1 MRYPNWDFIANWCH
15 STMVDNQRLSDT
27 TVAAVKRAGQIVSVI
42 QSYIQLKKRGKNYVG
57 LCPFHGEK
65 TPSFTVNADKNM
77 YYCFGCHKAGDA
89 IGFVRD
95 MEHVGFVDAVTHIA
109 KLLGIA
115 VEYEPLSA
123 ADQGHLDR
131 YAMVYK
137 ALDLF
142 RLSCRDAL
150 KSDPVAQAYLTN
162 RGISAAVLDQ
172 FGVGVTPTA
181 PLDAVAGSGLS
192 ETVLVDAGLAL
203 RTESGQVV
211 PRFRHRIVFPILD
224 HRGRTVG
231 FGGRLYQTDSG
242 PKYLNSPETLVF
254 NKNRLLYGWYQAKA
268 AIRKTQSC
276 ILVEGYMDVLAAHTH
291 GLCHTIATMGTALSD
306 AHVDGLKDSTVLLA
320 MDSDAAGQAAMTKS
334 SQALDRANVP
344 VQLLDLQGLDPAD
357 FLTQKGL
364 DGFHRQAANALNPVE
379 FRLKQLM
386 QSGQTDGQGKRAMVE
401 AVAPFIQRQ
410 TDPIVRQHYIEQVA
424 AATNIEPTIIRD
436 KLQLMSVNFPFKK
449 RSTARPTAVSK
460 YTKAE
465 AMVLCAMF
473 LDETCR
479 ARAIADLSIDM
490 VHDAN
495 NQAIFQALA
504 PATGALSLADLPDA
518 IRADIAKTMME
529 YDTTAVADF
538 ETCLALLQDRYAK
551 QRIQAIKASIREKE
565 AQGDEAA
572 IPLLMAELNQLLKL

>member
-1 MRYPNWDFIANWCH
+1 
-15 STMVDNQRLSDT
+15 MVDNQRLSDT
-27 TVAAVKRAGQIVSVI
+27 TVAAVKQAVQIVPVI

-95 MEHVGFVDAVTHIA
+95 MEHVGFVDAVIHIA
-109 KLLGIA
+109 KLLGIS
-115 VEYEPLSA
+115 VEYQALRESDKA
-123 ADQGHLDR
+123 QLDR

-142 RLSCRDAL
+142 RLCCRDAL
-150 KSDPVAQAYLTN
+150 KLDSAAQEYLTG
-162 RGISAAVLDQ
+162 RGISPAVLDQ
-172 FGVGVTPTA
+172 FSVGVTPQA
-181 PLDAVAGSGLS
+181 SVQASVGGGIPES
-192 ETVLVDAGLAL
+192 VLVDAGLAL
-203 RTESGQVV
+203 RTESGELVA
-211 PRFRHRIVFPILD
+211 RFRHRIVFPILD

-231 FGGRLYQTDSG
+231 FGGRLYRTDTG

-254 NKNRLLYGWYQAKA
+254 NKNRLLYGGYQAKA
-268 AIRKTQSC
+268 AIKKTQSC

-291 GLCHTIATMGTALSD
+291 GLCHTVATMGTALSD
-306 AHVDGLKDSTVLLA
+306 AHIDGLKDSTIILA

-357 FLTQKGL
+357 FLAQQGSEGFYQQL
-364 DGFHRQAANALNPVE
+364 DTALNPVE

-386 QSGQTDGQGKRAMVE
+386 RGGQPDGQAKRAMVE

-410 TDPIVRQHYIEQVA
+410 TDPIVRQHYIQQVA
-424 AATNIEPTIIRD
+424 KATQIDPTIIQD
-436 KLQLMSVNFPFKK
+436 KIQLMAVNPSMKK
-449 RSTARPTAVSK
+449 RSAARPTAVSK

-465 AMVLCAMF
+465 AVVLCAMF
-473 LDETCR
+473 LDEGCR
-479 ARAIADLSIDM
+479 ARGVAEIQIAMI
-490 VHDAN
+490 HTEQ
-495 NQAIFQALA
+495 NQALFQALA
-504 PATGALSLADLPDA
+504 TATGALSLEAIPDA
-518 IRADIAKTMME
+518 IRSDVAKSMME

-538 ETCLALLQDRYAK
+538 DACLALLQDRYAK
-551 QRIQAIKASIREKE
+551 QRMQAIKASIREKE
-565 AQGDEAA
+565 AQGDDAA
-572 IPLLMAELNQLLKL
+572 IPPLLAELNQLLKL